1 MSRILV
7 IGGYGGFGA
16 RLTRRLIAAGHD
28 VLVAGR
34 SADKAA
40 AFCASL
46 DRAEPV
52 VADRNHAIGL
62 VMARHRPDLV
72 IDAAG
77 PFQGSGYIVPE
88 ACVAMSIPYL
98 DLADARDF
106 VCGIGALDRQA
117 RVARVAIISGA
128 SSVPALS
135 GAIVRRLAADLTQ
148 VDSIEM
154 ALSAS
159 NRASAGKSI
168 AEAMLSYIGQPVR
181 LWRGKHW
188 QTVHGWQE
196 LRRQPMLVGGSGLPG
211 RLVGIADVP
220 DHAIVPDALPGRPAV
235 TFRAGTELDFQMAS
249 LWLLSWP
256 VRWGW
261 LGSLLPWKRGLMA
274 LYRASARLGGDR
286 SGMTITLKGRR
297 GGAGIERRWTIVATN
312 GEGPEIPTLA
322 AEILAGRILAGQV
335 KPGARHAWYELEPE
349 DFEPL
354 FARLAIQHETV
365 ERALPPPLYQRLM
378 GERFGDLPRL
388 VQMIHGI
395 SGDGGAAG
403 EGAVERGRSL
413 LARLLGGLMGM
424 PPAGNYPLHVG
435 FAERDGRETWTRDFG
450 GNRFRSELS
459 ARKGLAVER
468 FGPIRFG
475 FALPSDG
482 DGLRMELRRW
492 SVFGVRLPRLLAPR
506 IDAREW
512 QEGDRFRFAVAV
524 SAPLAGR
531 IVRYSGWLQPLDE
544 AVPTAAE
551 RRAPEMPP
559 KIVGSSRDGL
569 AAE

>member
-16 RLTRRLIAAGHD
+16 RLSRRLLAAGHD

-40 AFCASL
+40 AFCNGL
-46 DRAEPV
+46 DHAEPV
-52 VADRNHAIGL
+52 VADRDHGIGL

-88 ACVAMSIPYL
+88 ACVAMRIPYL

-106 VCGIGALDRQA
+106 VCGIGALDKLA
-117 RVARVAIISGA
+117 RAAGVAIISGA

-135 GAIVRRLAADLTQ
+135 GAVVRDLAADLTQ
-148 VDSIEM
+148 VDSIDM

-159 NRASAGKSI
+159 NRASAGQSI
-168 AEAMLSYIGQPVR
+168 AEAMLSYIGQPVS
-181 LWRGKHW
+181 LWRGKRW
-188 QTVHGWQE
+188 ETVHGWQE
-196 LRRQPMLVGGSGLPG
+196 LRREPMIVGGSGLAG

-220 DHAIVPDALPGRPAV
+220 DHAIVPDALPGRPAA

-261 LGSLLPWKRGLMA
+261 LGSLLPWKRVLMA
-274 LYRASARLGGDR
+274 LYRVSARLGGDR

-297 GGAGIERRWTIVATN
+297 GDAGIERRWTIVATN

-335 KPGARHAWYELEPE
+335 APGARHAWHELEPE

-354 FARLAIQHETV
+354 FARLAIRHGTV
-365 ERALPPPLYQRLM
+365 ERALPQPLYARLM
-378 GERFGDLPRL
+378 GERFAGLPRL
-388 VQMIHGI
+388 VQMIHAV

-403 EGAVERGRSL
+403 EGRVERGRSP
-413 LARLLGGLMGM
+413 LARLLGAAMGM
-424 PPAGNYPLHVG
+424 PPAGSYPLHVG
-435 FAERDGRETWTRDFG
+435 FAERDGRETWRRDFG
-450 GNRFRSELS
+450 GHRFRSELS
-459 ARKGLAVER
+459 ACKGLLVER
-468 FGPIRFG
+468 FGPIRFA

-482 DGLRMELRRW
+482 AGLSMELRHW
-492 SVFGVRLPRLLAPR
+492 SIFGVPLPRLLAPR

-512 QEGDRFRFAVAV
+512 QEDDHFRFDVAV
-524 SAPLAGR
+524 SAPLAGH
-531 IVRYSGWLQPLDE
+531 IVRYSGWLRPLDE
-544 AVPTAAE
+544 AAPTAAE
-551 RRAPEMPP
+551 RQAYEMQP
-559 KIVGSSRDGL
+559 KIIDPSGNGL

>member
-16 RLTRRLIAAGHD
+16 RLTRGLIAAGHD

-34 SADKAA
+34 SADKAT
-40 AFCASL
+40 AFCKRL

-52 VADRNHAIGL
+52 VADRNHGIGL

-117 RVARVAIISGA
+117 RVAGVAIISGA

-135 GAIVRRLAADLTQ
+135 GAIVRRLAEDLTQ
-148 VDSIEM
+148 VDSVEM

-181 LWRGKHW
+181 LWRGKRW
-188 QTVHGWQE
+188 ETVHGWQE
-196 LRRQPMLVGGSGLPG
+196 LRRQPMLVGGSGLHG

-322 AEILAGRILAGQV
+322 AEILAGRILAGQLA
-335 KPGARHAWYELEPE
+335 PGARHAWHELEPE

-354 FARLAIQHETV
+354 FARLAIQHETI
-365 ERALPPPLYQRLM
+365 ERALPLPLYQRLM
-378 GERFGDLPRL
+378 GKRFERLPQAVRL
-388 VQMIHGI
+388 LHDVH
-395 SGDGGAAG
+395 GDGGAVG
-403 EGAVERGRSL
+403 EGTVERGTNP
-413 LARLLGGLMGM
+413 LARLAGWLVRF
-424 PPAGNYPLHVG
+424 PPSGAYPLHVS
-435 FAERDGRETWTRDFG
+435 FAERDGAESWTRHFG
-450 GNRFRSELS
+450 KHRFRSILS
-459 ARKGLAVER
+459 QCGDYIVER
-468 FGPIRFG
+468 FGPLSFA
-475 FALPSDG
+475 FALPSD
-482 DGLRMELRRW
+482 DRGLAMALTGW
-492 SVFGVRLPRLLAPR
+492 SAFGVPLPRVLAPR
-506 IDAREW
+506 IEAREW
-512 QEGDRFRFAVAV
+512 QDEAGRFRFLVAIR
-524 SAPLAGR
+524 APLIGA
-531 IVRYSGWLQPLDE
+531 IIRYTGWL
-544 AVPTAAE
+544 VP
-551 RRAPEMPP
+551 
-559 KIVGSSRDGL
+559 ISS
-569 AAE
+569 

>member
-16 RLTRRLIAAGHD
+16 RLTRRLLAGGHE

-40 AFCASL
+40 AFCTGI

-52 VADRNHAIGL
+52 VADRDHGIGL

-77 PFQGSGYIVPE
+77 PFQGSRYIVPE

-106 VCGIGALDRQA
+106 VCGIGALDKQA
-117 RVARVAIISGA
+117 RAAGVTIISGA

-135 GAIVRRLAADLTQ
+135 GAIVRRLAADLTE

-159 NRASAGKSI
+159 NRASAGTSI
-168 AEAMLSYIGQPVR
+168 AKAMLSYIGQPVR
-181 LWRGKHW
+181 LCRGKRW
-188 QTVHGWQE
+188 ETVHGWQE
-196 LRRQPMLVGGSGLPG
+196 LRREPMLVENSGLAG

-220 DHAIVPDALPGRPAV
+220 DHAIVPEALPGHPAV

-249 LWLLSWP
+249 LWLLSWL
-256 VRWGW
+256 VRWG
-261 LGSLLPWKRGLMA
+261 LIKSLLPWKRGLMA

-286 SGMTITLKGRR
+286 SGMTITLSGRR
-297 GGAGIERRWTIVATN
+297 GGAGIERRWTIVATK

-322 AEILAGRILAGQV
+322 AQILAERVLAGQCT
-335 KPGARHAWYELEPE
+335 PGARHAWYELVPE
-349 DFEPL
+349 DFGPL
-354 FARLAIQHETV
+354 FARLAVRHETV
-365 ERALPPPLYQRLM
+365 ERALPPPLYVRVM
-378 GERFGDLPRL
+378 GERFGDLPRP
-388 VQMIHGI
+388 VQMIHNV
-395 SGDGGAAG
+395 SADGGAAG
-403 EGAVERGRSL
+403 EGTVERGRGP
-413 LARLLGGLMGM
+413 LAKLLGGVMGM
-424 PPAGNYPLHVG
+424 PPAGGYPLHVG
-435 FAERDGRETWTRDFG
+435 FAERDGCETWTRDFG
-450 GNRFRSELS
+450 GHQFRSELS
-459 ARKGLAVER
+459 AREGLLVER
-468 FGPIRFG
+468 FGPIRFA

-482 DGLRMELRRW
+482 DGLRMELRHW
-492 SVFGVRLPRLLAPR
+492 SVFGVPLPRLLAPR

-524 SAPLAGR
+524 SAPLAGS
-531 IVRYSGWLQPLDE
+531 IVRYSGWLRPLDE
-544 AVPTAAE
+544 SVPTATE
-551 RRAPEMPP
+551 QRPP
-559 KIVGSSRDGL
+559 KISGSSENGL

>member
-1 MSRILV
+1 MRMSRILV

-16 RLTRRLIAAGHD
+16 RLTRRLLAAGHE
-28 VLVAGR
+28 VLVGGR

-52 VADRNHAIGL
+52 VADRDQGIGL

-77 PFQGSGYIVPE
+77 PFQGSGYIVPQ
-88 ACVAMSIPYL
+88 ACVAMGIPYL

-106 VCGIGALDRQA
+106 VCGIGALDQQA
-117 RVARVAIISGA
+117 CASRVAIISGA

-135 GAIVRRLAADLTQ
+135 GAIVRRLAADLSQ

-168 AEAMLSYIGQPVR
+168 ADAMLSYIGQPVR
-181 LWRGKHW
+181 LWRGKRW
-188 QTVHGWQE
+188 ETVHGWQE
-196 LRRQPMLVGGSGLPG
+196 LRREPMLVAGTGLAG

-261 LGSLLPWKRGLMA
+261 LRSLLPWRRALMA
-274 LYRASARLGGDR
+274 LYRASARLGGER

-297 GGAGIERRWTIVATN
+297 GDAGIERRWTIVAAN

-322 AEILAGRILAGQV
+322 AEILAGRILAGHAT
-335 KPGARHAWYELEPE
+335 PGARHAWYELEPE

-354 FARLAIQHETV
+354 FAKLAVRHETV
-365 ERALPPPLYQRLM
+365 EHALSPPLYARVMAGRFERLPQAV
-378 GERFGDLPRL
+378 RTLHDVHGD
-388 VQMIHGI
+388 
-395 SGDGGAAG
+395 DGAAG
-403 EGAVERGRSL
+403 EGTVERGSNP
-413 LARLLGGLMGM
+413 LARLAGLLVRF
-424 PPAGNYPLHVG
+424 PPSGTYPLHVS
-435 FAERDGRETWTRDFG
+435 FAERNGVETWTRHFG
-450 GNRFRSELS
+450 KHRFRSTLS
-459 ARKGLAVER
+459 QRGARIAER
-468 FGPIRFG
+468 FGPLRFAFG
-475 FALPSDG
+475 LPSD
-482 DGLRMELRRW
+482 DLGLAMELAGW
-492 SVFGVRLPRLLAPR
+492 SAFGIPLPRFLAPR
-506 IDAREW
+506 IHAREW
-512 QEGDRFRFAVAV
+512 QDEAGRFRFLVAIR
-524 SAPLAGR
+524 APLIGA
-531 IVRYSGWLQPLDE
+531 IVRYTGWLLP
-544 AVPTAAE
+544 
-551 RRAPEMPP
+551 
-559 KIVGSSRDGL
+559 VGL
-569 AAE
+569 

>member
-16 RLTRRLIAAGHD
+16 RVTRRLIAAGHD

-40 AFCASL
+40 AFCNGL

-52 VADRNHAIGL
+52 VADRDQGIGL
-62 VMARHRPDLV
+62 VMARHRPNLV

-106 VCGIGALDRQA
+106 VCGIGALDKQAHAA
-117 RVARVAIISGA
+117 RVAVISGA

-135 GAIVRRLAADLTQ
+135 GAIVRRLAADLSQ

-168 AEAMLSYIGQPVR
+168 ADAMLSYIGQPIR
-181 LWRGKHW
+181 LWRGKRW
-188 QTVHGWQE
+188 ETVHGWQE
-196 LRRQPMLVGGSGLPG
+196 LRREPMLVGGTGLAG

-220 DHAIVPDALPGRPAV
+220 DHAIVPGALPGRPAV

-256 VRWGW
+256 VRWGR
-261 LGSLLPWKRGLMA
+261 LSSLLPWKRALMA

-286 SGMTITLKGRR
+286 SGMTVTLKGRR
-297 GGAGIERRWTIVATN
+297 GSAGIERRWTIVATN
-312 GEGPEIPTLA
+312 GDGPEIPTLA
-322 AEILAGRILAGQV
+322 AEILAERILAGQV
-335 KPGARHAWYELEPE
+335 MPGARHAWCELDPE

-354 FARLAIQHETV
+354 FAGLAVRHETI

-378 GERFGDLPRL
+378 GGDFGDLPPL
-388 VQMIHGI
+388 VQVIHSV

-403 EGAVERGRSL
+403 EGAVERGRSP
-413 LARLLGGLMGM
+413 LARLLGGVMGM
-424 PPAGNYPLHVG
+424 PPTGSYPLHVG
-435 FAERDGRETWTRDFG
+435 FAEREGRETWTRDFG
-450 GNRFRSELS
+450 GYRFRSELS
-459 ARKGLAVER
+459 ARKGLVVER
-468 FGPIRFG
+468 FGPIRFA

-482 DGLRMELRRW
+482 DGLRMELRHW
-492 SVFGVRLPRLLAPR
+492 SVFRVRLPRLLAPR

-512 QEGDRFRFAVAV
+512 QEADRFRFAVSV

-531 IVRYSGWLQPLDE
+531 IVRYSGWLRPLDE
-544 AVPTAAE
+544 AVPTAVQRWAT
-551 RRAPEMPP
+551 EM
-559 KIVGSSRDGL
+559 VT
-569 AAE
+569 